1 MINLRKARTII
12 RKAME
17 KSRELD
23 LKPMSVVVLDAGG
36 HVQAFE
42 REDGA
47 APGRFAIAQGKAY
60 GSIMLG
66 MAGTAQMARAE
77 AQAYFIA
84 AAGGAFGGQMIPV
97 PGGVLV
103 RDKKGAVIGAV
114 GVTGRSCW
122 IDRRNLKRSDLR
134 IYAQISAH
142 WAGCSQSALRI
153 TFSYNAKTC

>member
-1 MINLRKARTII
+1 MMINLRKARTII

-114 GVTGRSCW
+114 GVTG
-122 IDRRNLKRSDLR
+122 DTSDNDA
-134 IYAQISAH
+134 IAAMAGIESA
-142 WAGCSQSALRI
+142 GLTGEI
-153 TFSYNAKTC
+153 

>member
-1 MINLRKARTII
+1 
-12 RKAME
+12 
-17 KSRELD
+17 
-23 LKPMSVVVLDAGG
+23 MSVVVLDAGG

-77 AQAYFIA
+77 AQAYFIS

-103 RDKKGAVIGAV
+103 RDKKGGVIGAV
-114 GVTGRSCW
+114 GVTGDSSDNDLIAALAGIEAVGLLGGRLKAHQKYLKV
-122 IDRRNLKRSDLR
+122 NLHKNNINLF
-134 IYAQISAH
+134 IK
-142 WAGCSQSALRI
+142 
-153 TFSYNAKTC
+153 N